1 MKFIRFLL
9 LLSCTSIA
17 YSQAKPLNEKELFE
31 SGLAA
36 YRSKL
41 YPTSIKTFES
51 MIANF
56 PEGDHYTAGLLM
68 LSKSYEKMR
77 YFKKSITVADEL
89 ITVYPGSKYI
99 DDALYTRAQSYY
111 GNDDYTSAIKDL
123 TLLRTTSKEKHLQ
136 SRSDSLIRRIIQNNL
151 SSIRIRKMME
161 TGNDPEL
168 LSVLNSQYVT
178 NLMSQKR
185 YAFLQKFID
194 SSLQKKNQ
202 LSTNKAFRDILKQIN
217 NKTDGPVRFGF
228 ITSLTGSNSETG
240 RSIKSGVELAVSE
253 HNRSYT
259 PSIELVIY
267 DDQSDIIQAIHAAK
281 ELSADDGISAIIG
294 PVESSA
300 MAAAAV
306 VADQHHIP
314 IISPTAT
321 KSGLTQIGPYV
332 YQANVNIESR
342 SEAIARY
349 AVEAL
354 GLRTFAILSPSD
366 LYGDIASTA
375 FAQSVEKIG
384 GRMIVIEKFYDNTT
398 DFKGQLVHLRKMGF
412 IDRALRQTSF
422 RFLSKLTTQQVDSI
436 YAKHYPIDSTSNDGE
451 YNVPMEFI
459 DALFLPVYTDD
470 IKYIAP
476 QLAFYNIKTQLLG
489 GDNWYDQTEL
499 RLHQNYIN
507 GVMFVSESFMDPANP
522 EVKHFNETFMKTNG
536 ILPSREA
543 SYGFDLMNM
552 LSSFVQA
559 GYYTSEE
566 IQVELNKG
574 LAWNGIHNKIIF
586 TNDSRVNSSV
596 HILQFSNGQIKKK
609 SK

>member
-1 MKFIRFLL
+1 M
-9 LLSCTSIA
+9 S
-17 YSQAKPLNEKELFE
+17 EKMLFDT
-31 SGLAA
+31 GLTA

-41 YPTSIKTFES
+41 YPKSIKSFET

-56 PEGDHYTAGLLM
+56 PEGDLYTAGLLM

-77 YFKKSITVADEL
+77 YFKKSIIVADEL
-89 ITVYPGSKYI
+89 VTSYPGSNYI
-99 DDALYTRAQSYY
+99 DDALYTRARSYY

-123 TLLRTTSKEKHLQ
+123 TLLKTTSKEKHLQ
-136 SRSDSLIRRIIQNNL
+136 SRSDSLVRKIIQNNL
-151 SSIRIRKMME
+151 SSIQIRDMIAE
-161 TGNDPEL
+161 GDDQEL

-178 NLMSQKR
+178 TLMAQKR
-185 YAFLQKFID
+185 YVLLQKFIE
-194 SSLQKKNQ
+194 STLQKDPP
-202 LSTNKAFRDILKQIN
+202 LSANKAFRDILKQIN
-217 NKTDGPVRFGF
+217 NKTDGPVRFGL
-228 ITSLTGSNSETG
+228 ITSLTGSNGETG
-240 RSIKSGVELAVSE
+240 RSIKSGVELAVSQY
-253 HNRSYT
+253 NRLYT

-306 VADQHHIP
+306 VADQYHIP

-342 SEAIARY
+342 SEAMAHY
-349 AVEAL
+349 AVDVL
-354 GLRTFAILSPSD
+354 GLRTFATLSPSD

-375 FAQSVEKIG
+375 FAQSVEKLG

-398 DFKGQLVHLRKMGF
+398 DFKGQLTHLRKMGF

-422 RFLSKLTTQQVDSI
+422 RFFSKLTTQQIDSI
-436 YAKHYPIDSTSNDGE
+436 YAQHYPIDSTSNEGE
-451 YNVPMEFI
+451 YSVPMEFI

-499 RLHQNYIN
+499 RLHLNYIN
-507 GVMFVSESFMDPANP
+507 GVMFVSESFLDPINP
-522 EVKHFNETFMKTNG
+522 EVKAFNEAFRKTYG
-536 ILPSREA
+536 VLPSREA
-543 SYGFDLMNM
+543 AYGFDLMNM
-552 LSSFVQA
+552 LSSLVHS

-574 LAWNGIHNKIIF
+574 LIWRGIHNRIIF
-586 TNDSRVNSSV
+586 TNESRVNSSV
-596 HILQFSNGQIKKK
+596 HILQFSNGQIKKA
-609 SK
+609 SQ